1 MITKTPAS
9 DMKKYG
15 VGIAGYGF
23 IGKVHAYS
31 YKTIPFYYDDL
42 PSKIK
47 LVGVSA
53 YSEQSR
59 KKAIQQAGFEF
70 ATADFM
76 DLVKNKDIHIL
87 NCCLPN
93 NLHYEFVKAAI
104 LEGKHVYC
112 DKPLAIN
119 VRQAEELTEIA
130 KKSPV
135 KTQMVF
141 QLRFFPAV
149 MRAKQLIEEGFV
161 GKINFFRFLY
171 LHSSC
176 VKQSSKAYSW
186 KAEFEKVGGGVLVD
200 LGSHIID
207 LARHLVGDF
216 AKVNAQVKNFTSPDK
231 RTDDLAIIN
240 VETVSGA
247 TGILEAS
254 KIATGTN
261 DEVRFEIYGC
271 EGAVAFNSME
281 PNWLWAYNMKE
292 PNSPV
297 GGFRGYKKIETV
309 QRYPDAGGIPL
320 PKFSIG
326 WIRTHVACLHS
337 FLYYIMHD
345 KKPQPSFE
353 DGLSV
358 QKIIEAAYN
367 SAKNKTQIELK

>member
-1 MITKTPAS
+1 MAETPY
-9 DMKKYG
+9 KEKEYG

-23 IGKVHAYS
+23 IGKVHAYA

-42 PSKIK
+42 PAKIK
-47 LVGVSA
+47 LIGVSA
-53 YSEQSR
+53 HSEESR
-59 KKAIQQAGFEF
+59 KKAIKQAGFEF
-70 ATADFM
+70 ATSDYM
-76 DLVKNKDIHIL
+76 ELVKNKSICII

-93 NLHYEFVKAAI
+93 NLHYELVKAAI

-119 VRQAEELTEIA
+119 TEQAENLTNLAEN
-130 KKSPV
+130 SNV
-135 KTQMVF
+135 KTQIVF

-149 MRAKQLIEEGFV
+149 IRAKQIIDNGFL

-176 VKQSSKAYSW
+176 VKQSSKPYSW

-207 LARHLVGDF
+207 LARYLVGEF
-216 AKVNAQVKNFTSPDK
+216 KSVYAEVRNFTSPDK
-231 RTDDLAIIN
+231 RTDDLALIN
-240 VETVSGA
+240 AEIVSGA

-261 DEVRFEIYGC
+261 DEVRFEIYGS

-281 PNWLWAYNMKE
+281 PNWLWAYSMKD
-292 PNSPV
+292 PDNPV

-309 QRYPDAGGIPL
+309 QKYPDATGIPL
-320 PKFSIG
+320 QKFSIG

-337 FLYYIMHD
+337 FLHSVMYNET
-345 KKPQPSFE
+345 PQPSFK
-353 DGLSV
+353 DGLAV

-367 SAKNKTQIELK
+367 SARDQTRVEL

>member
-1 MITKTPAS
+1 
-9 DMKKYG
+9 MKEYG

-23 IGKVHAYS
+23 IGKVHAFAYRA
-31 YKTIPFYYDDL
+31 IPFYYDDI
-42 PSKIK
+42 PAKIK

-53 YSEQSR
+53 YSEESK
-59 KKAIQQAGFEF
+59 KKAIEQSNFEF

-76 DLVKNKDIHIL
+76 ELVKNKDIHII

-93 NLHYEFVKAAI
+93 NLHYDIVKSAI

-112 DKPLAIN
+112 DKPLALN
-119 VRQAEELTEIA
+119 LQQAQELTELA
-130 KKSPV
+130 EKSPV
-135 KTQMVF
+135 KTQIVF

-149 MRAKQLIEEGFV
+149 MRAKQLIDEGFV

-207 LARHLVGDF
+207 LARHLVGEF
-216 AKVNAQVKNFTSPDK
+216 RSVYAKTKNFTSPDK

-240 VETVSGA
+240 VETLHGA
-247 TGILEAS
+247 EGILEAS

-261 DEVRFEIYGC
+261 DEVRFEIYGS
-271 EGAVAFNSME
+271 EGALAFNSME
-281 PNWLWAYNMKE
+281 PNWLYAYNMRDLDT
-292 PNSPV
+292 PI
-297 GGFRGYKKIETV
+297 GGFRGFKKIETV
-309 QRYPDAGGIPL
+309 QRYPDATGIPL

-326 WIRTHVACLHS
+326 WIRTHIASLHS
-337 FLYYIMHD
+337 FLYALTHD
-345 KKPQPSFE
+345 KIPQPSFR
-353 DGLSV
+353 DGLAV
-358 QKIIEAAYN
+358 QKIIDAAYN
-367 SAKNKTQIELK
+367 SAKNKTLEKL